1 MAWTPVGATP
11 GTLLSVGIDLTRR
24 DLFSVSV
31 SPVSGVSFD
40 ILKNPIYG
48 IPFVSGDPS
57 GELAYETGG
66 GSTRP
71 ASGFLYPR
79 GN

>member
-11 GTLLSVGIDLTRR
+11 GTLLSVGIDLVRR
-24 DLFSVSV
+24 SWFSVAID
-31 SPVSGVSFD
+31 PVPGTTSDV
-40 ILKNPIYG
+40 LRNPIYG
-48 IPFVSGDPS
+48 IPFVPGDPS
-57 GELAYETGG
+57 GELVYETGG